1 MSGRHQTKLLEEVKD
16 VENKIG
22 GPMSHEARLAFDLA
36 YSTAANY
43 WHNAGLTE
51 GWNDHIKKLAQ
62 LMEPLGGKGDE

>member
-1 MSGRHQTKLLEEVKD
+1 MSGRYQAKLLEEVKD

-22 GPMSHEARLAFDLA
+22 GPMSHEARLSFDVG

-43 WHNAGLTE
+43 WHNTGLLE